1 MTKITIRKDE
11 KQGYMSITADGHHND
26 PTVCS
31 AISAIMQTTEAGLEL
46 LANSVNGVTINVVE
60 DCFDLENM

>member
-1 MTKITIRKDE
+1 MTKITIKKDE
-11 KQGYMSITADGHHND
+11 KEGYMSITADGHHKD

-46 LANSVNGVTINVVE
+46 LANSVNNVTINVIE
-60 DCFDLENM
+60 DCLNLEDM

>member
-1 MTKITIRKDE
+1 MTEITIKKDA
-11 KQGYMSITADGHHND
+11 KRGYMSIEADGHHED

-46 LANSVNGVTINVVE
+46 LANSVKNVKIYIEE
-60 DCFDLENM
+60 DCFNQK

>member
-1 MTKITIRKDE
+1 MTKIIIRKDE
-11 KQGYMSITADGHHND
+11 KEGYMSITADGHHED

-46 LANSVNGVTINVVE
+46 LAKSVNGVTINIIE
-60 DCFDLENM
+60 DCYNLENM